1 MFNHPVYAEPFKTD
15 CSGSCPDGIWI
26 SPRRYIHKRAGKCVP
41 VLSLT
46 LKGSPDVQR
55 EPPTFWFVAI
65 ASGPVTGHHW
75 KNRPFLCFLYTF
87 PSGTY
92 IYRWDPPKPSLSQA
106 EQSQLFSLSS
116 QERCS
121 IPVITLVDPHW
132 TLSSMLSVI
141 LELDTVFQAWP
152 YWWLTIPS

>member
-1 MFNHPVYAEPFKTD
+1 MFNHPVYAEPFKTG

-26 SPRRYIHKRAGKCVP
+26 SPRRDIYKRTRKCVP

-55 EPPTFWFVAI
+55 EPPMFWFVAI

-75 KNRPFLCFLYTF
+75 KIDLFSVLFIPFLLVL
-87 PSGTY
+87 TY
-92 IYRWDPPKPSLSQA
+92 IDEIPPSLLSQA
-106 EQSQLFSLSS
+106 EPSQLFSLSS

-121 IPVITLVDPHW
+121 IPLITLVDPHW
-132 TLSSMLSVI
+132 TLSSMLSLI

-152 YWWLTIPS
+152 YWWLRIPS